1 MKTCLFAGTFD
12 PITIGHYDTVIRLLD
27 KYEKVVVAIG
37 VNPEKT
43 PLFSLEDRLEF
54 IKGAFSNFNNVMV
67 DSYDCLTVSYMQEKN
82 IKVLV
87 RGIRNQTDFEFE
99 KENEKKSKEI
109 YPQLVTEYVVS
120 PIEDKLISSTFV
132 RNQILSGKDFSSL
145 VPNGAYGLIRK
156 AIERTK
162 EKK

>member
-12 PITIGHYDTVIRLLD
+12 PITIGHYDTVIKLLD

-43 PLFSLEDRLEF
+43 PMFSLEDRLEF
-54 IKGAFSNFNNVMV
+54 IRSAFANLDNVKV
-67 DSYDCLTVSYMQEKN
+67 DSYDCLTVSYMQEKG

-87 RGIRNQTDFEFE
+87 RGIRNQTDYAFE

-109 YPQLVTEYVVS
+109 YPQLITEY
-120 PIEDKLISSTFV
+120 IEALNEDKLISSTFV
-132 RNQILSGKDFSSL
+132 RKKILNGEDFSSL
-145 VPNGAYGLIRK
+145 VPSGAYGLIKK
-156 AIERTK
+156 AIARK
-162 EKK
+162 